1 MREVCSA
8 VDMKNAHASCA
19 GRRECGPATSRKP
32 SRPKEPEEAPGQR
45 PETPSKVVPELLA
58 PAGHLE
64 ALWAAIENG
73 ADAVYLGLKR
83 WSARAHATN
92 FTLNDLARILPY
104 TRGRGVAVYTALNS
118 ALTASEVPAVLD
130 VLQALSD
137 LGVGAVIVQDPGL
150 FFLCRRFFP
159 SLKVH
164 ASTLASVHN
173 SAGVRVLERLGAR
186 RVVLARELTIDEIQ
200 AIRRRTQA
208 ELEVFIHGALC
219 YSLSGLC
226 LASSFRGGH
235 SGLQGR
241 CVQPC
246 RLHYSQG
253 NKAGFFFSC
262 NDFCALPRIPQLKKM
277 GLAAFK
283 IEGRMKDAEYI
294 ATVVRAY
301 RHVMDAPDDRTREAV
316 EQAREWL
323 ARAPA
328 RRLNEGFF
336 GENPSAEIL
345 SPHRSGASGL
355 WVATVQAFDLDGI
368 RVSLRHPVRLGD
380 RLRPESSQEKEA
392 PPVVLEGIR
401 SQNGAAIE
409 ESPHQG
415 TVVLRIRS
423 PLQAT
428 SGTRLFR
435 IGRKPVSAAVLWRRI
450 TRESAAPLSFR
461 ARFDR
466 LDALAET
473 FTHGPKNPRRLYP
486 ALWIKIR
493 SLADLGRAMMSP
505 AEMVWLAA
513 TRENLEKMARRRLH
527 KAQMDRFGW
536 ALPPVLFEKE
546 TDYYRKAVAWYLSK
560 GYRFWEI
567 NNWGHLDW
575 FLGDGKAAL
584 TAGSRMNI
592 RNKAAMAALAEVGCR
607 SVVLSLEITREE
619 LREILTD
626 PVPSVP
632 VVTVYGRP
640 PLFLSRIHPPILD
653 NRPVRTS
660 RGESYMYRKE
670 GPLAALY
677 PDRPFSWF
685 EKIPQLEAMGY
696 RVFLID
702 LRDGPVPL
710 EKGQWE
716 RVLSGYERRRDDPP
730 YVLFNYERKPVPE
743 GRASPPRPERGE
755 PGTTA

>member
-1 MREVCSA
+1 MREVFSA
-8 VDMKNAHASCA
+8 VDTKNAHDSCA
-19 GRRECGPATSRKP
+19 GRRDRGPVTLRKP
-32 SRPKEPEEAPGQR
+32 SRPKEPANAPGQR
-45 PETPSKVVPELLA
+45 PDTPPKVVPELLA
-58 PAGHLE
+58 PAGHWE

-73 ADAVYLGLKR
+73 ADAVYLGLKK
-83 WSARAHATN
+83 WSARAHAAN
-92 FTLNDLARILPY
+92 FTLEDLARILPY
-104 TRGRGVAVYTALNS
+104 TRSRGVAVYTALNS
-118 ALTASEVPAVLD
+118 ALTAPEVPAVLD

-137 LGVGAVIVQDPGL
+137 LAVDALIVQDPGL

-159 SLKVH
+159 ALKVH
-164 ASTLASVHN
+164 ASTLAAVHN

-186 RVVLARELTIDEIQ
+186 RVVLARELTIEEIQ

-208 ELEVFIHGALC
+208 ELEIFVHGALC
-219 YSLSGLC
+219 YSFSGLC

-246 RLHYSQG
+246 RLRYSQG
-253 NKAGFFFSC
+253 KKAGFFFSC
-262 NDFCALPRIPQLKKM
+262 NDFCALARIPQLKKM

-301 RHVMDAPDDRTREAV
+301 RHVMDAPEDRAREAV

-323 ARAPA
+323 TRAPA
-328 RRLNEGFF
+328 RRLTEGFF

-345 SPHRSGASGL
+345 SPHRSGSSGL
-355 WVATVQAFDLDGI
+355 WVATVQALEPDGI

-380 RLRPESSQEKEA
+380 RLRPESTQEKEA

-401 SQNGAAIE
+401 SHDGAAIE
-409 ESPHQG
+409 ESPSQG
-415 TVVLRIRS
+415 TVVLRIRG
-423 PLQAT
+423 PVEAT

-450 TRESAAPLSFR
+450 TRESPTPLSFR

-466 LDALAET
+466 LDALAEDLSL
-473 FTHGPKNPRRLYP
+473 GPKNPRRLYP

-505 AEMVWLAA
+505 AQMVWLAA
-513 TRENLEKMARRRLH
+513 TRENLEKMAKRRLH
-527 KAQMDRFGW
+527 EAQMDRFGW

-546 TDYYRKAVAWYLSK
+546 MDYYRKAVAWYLSK

-575 FLGDGKAAL
+575 FLGDAGAAL

-607 SVVLSLEITREE
+607 SAVLSLEMTCEE

-640 PLFLSRIHPPILD
+640 PLFLSRIQPPILD

-660 RGESYMYRKE
+660 RGETYTYRKE

-702 LRDGPVPL
+702 LGDGLVPL
-710 EKGQWE
+710 ERGEWE

-743 GRASPPRPERGE
+743 GRISRRRPERGE
-755 PGTTA
+755 PGTTG